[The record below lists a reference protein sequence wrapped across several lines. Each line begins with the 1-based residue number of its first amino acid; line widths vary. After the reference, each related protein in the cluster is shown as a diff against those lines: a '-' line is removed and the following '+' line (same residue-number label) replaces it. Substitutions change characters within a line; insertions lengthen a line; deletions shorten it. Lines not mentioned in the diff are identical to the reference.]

1 MMIYCLCRFGL
12 SVCCCHGSSPQAV
25 LAIGVFHSTDIAF
38 LHWQSVTVLT
48 IRYLVAEIF
57 WKNSLLFSPIICQ
70 RNILL
75 FAQEVTLFNY
85 SA

>member
-1 MMIYCLCRFGL
+1 MMIYCHCCFGL
-12 SVCCCHGSSPQAV
+12 SVCCCHGSLPQAV

-38 LHWQSVTVLT
+38 LHWQSVAVLAL
-48 IRYLVAEIF
+48 RYLVAEIV
-57 WKNSLLFSPIICQ
+57 WKCSLLFSPVICQ

-75 FAQEVTLFNY
+75 FAEEVTLFNC